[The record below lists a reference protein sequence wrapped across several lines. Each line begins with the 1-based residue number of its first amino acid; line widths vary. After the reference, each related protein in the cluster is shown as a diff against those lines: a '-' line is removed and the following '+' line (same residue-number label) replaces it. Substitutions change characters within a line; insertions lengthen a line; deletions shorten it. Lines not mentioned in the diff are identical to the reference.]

1 MYAVILAGGSG
12 TRFWPLSRSNRP
24 KQLLSIVGDTSMLQ
38 MTVDRLKKIK
48 KIKDIYIITRADLKK
63 TIQKEV
69 TGIKP
74 KNIFTEPEGKN
85 TAPAIAL
92 MALHIEKKDPDAVM
106 GIFPA
111 DHLIV
116 GHQKFQKA
124 VNHSIHLARK
134 NHSLVT
140 IGIQPTFPS
149 TAYGYIQ
156 FSEKS
161 EEDHIDGYHVVTF
174 AEKPHQDLANRFVDS
189 GDFLWNAG
197 IFIWK
202 VSTFFNGL
210 QIHMPDLNE
219 HMGLIRDRIKKK
231 ESFDDIWS
239 LISPESIDYGLL
251 EKAKD
256 IFVIKAEFDWND
268 LGSWNAVYEYFSK
281 SKTENVVRG
290 LGAVQEGNNNLILS
304 KNKFTAVIGVDN
316 LVVIN
321 TDDATLVVP
330 KDQVEKVKDLV
341 AWLKKHNH
349 EDLV

>member
-12 TRFWPLSRSNRP
+12 TRFWPLSRSNKP
-24 KQLLSIVGDTSMLQ
+24 KQLLSIVGDQTMLQ

-48 KIKDIYIITRADLKK
+48 KIKDIYIITRSDLKK
-63 TIQKEV
+63 VIQKEIN
-69 TGIKP
+69 GIKP
-74 KNIFTEPEGKN
+74 RNIITEPEGKN

-92 MALHIEKKDPDAVM
+92 IALHIEKKDPDAVM
-106 GIFPA
+106 GVFPA

-124 VNHSIHLARK
+124 INHSIHLAKK

-140 IGIQPTFPS
+140 IGINPTFPS

-174 AEKPHQDLANRFVDS
+174 AEKPHYDLAKRFVKS
-189 GDFLWNAG
+189 GDFVWNAG

-202 VSTFFNGL
+202 VSTFFQGL
-210 QIHMPDLNE
+210 ETHMPDLNE
-219 HMGLIRDRIKKK
+219 HMGHIRTRLKKK
-231 ESFDDIWS
+231 EAFDDIWHS
-239 LISPESIDYGLL
+239 IIPESIDYGLL

-256 IFVIKAEFDWND
+256 IFVIKAEFAWND
-268 LGSWNAVYEYFSK
+268 LGSWNAVYDYFSK
-281 SKTENVVRG
+281 SKSVNVVRG
-290 LGAVQEGNNNLILS
+290 DGVIQDGNNNLIVS
-304 KNKFTAVIGVDN
+304 QNKFTAVIGMDN

-330 KDQVEKVKDLV
+330 KDQVEEVKDLV

-349 EDLV
+349 EDLI